1 MGELQTLI
9 LRACNNVYLKIE
21 IDWTRYKC
29 VFVVSRGAEKKNCD
43 DLFTADVIFNRMIEE
58 NRG

>member
-1 MGELQTLI
+1 MDETQTLI
-9 LRACNNVYLKIE
+9 LRACGNLYLKIE

-29 VFVVSRGAEKKNCD
+29 VFVVSRGAENKYCD
-43 DLFTADVIFNRMIEE
+43 DLFTADVIYNRMIEE